1 MYLIII
7 LECVK
12 SSLDINIFFLN
23 VIFFYKDI
31 MAADVA
37 ELERS
42 NNKCYASTFRNVF
55 FFLSSFKLKSLTQ
68 NWLERFFFFL
78 ISFSFKLN

>member
-12 SSLDINIFFLN
+12 SSLDINILKKY
-23 VIFFYKDI
+23 VIFFYKDV
-31 MAADVA
+31 MAADVT

-42 NNKCYASTFRNVF
+42 NNKCYASVFRN
-55 FFLSSFKLKSLTQ
+55 
-68 NWLERFFFFL
+68 
-78 ISFSFKLN
+78 I

>member
-12 SSLDINIFFLN
+12 SSLDINIFLKMS
-23 VIFFYKDI
+23 IFFYKDI
-31 MAADVA
+31 MATDVS
-37 ELERS
+37 ELEHS
-42 NNKCYASTFRNVF
+42 NNKCYASTFRNVY
-55 FFLSSFKLKSLTQ
+55 FFLSSFKLKRLTQ
-68 NWLERFFFFL
+68 NRLERFLFL

>member
-12 SSLDINIFFLN
+12 SSLDINILKKCH
-23 VIFFYKDI
+23 FFYKNI
-31 MAADVA
+31 MVADVA
-37 ELERS
+37 ELERN

-55 FFLSSFKLKSLTQ
+55 FFFLPLS
-68 NWLERFFFFL
+68 
-78 ISFSFKLN
+78 

>member
-12 SSLDINIFFLN
+12 SSLDINILKKISF
-23 VIFFYKDI
+23 FFYKDI
-31 MAADVA
+31 MEANVA

-42 NNKCYASTFRNVF
+42 NNKCYASTSRNVF
-55 FFLSSFKLKSLTQ
+55 ILF
-68 NWLERFFFFL
+68 
-78 ISFSFKLN
+78 I

>member
-12 SSLDINIFFLN
+12 SSLDINILKKN
-23 VIFFYKDI
+23 VNFFFYKDI
-31 MAADVA
+31 MVADEA
-37 ELERS
+37 ELEHS
-42 NNKCYASTFRNVF
+42 NNKCYASTFRNAF

-68 NWLERFFFFL
+68 NWLERFLFL

>member
-7 LECVK
+7 LACVK
-12 SSLDINIFFLN
+12 SSLDINILKKCN
-23 VIFFYKDI
+23 FFYKDI
-31 MAADVA
+31 MAANVV

-55 FFLSSFKLKSLTQ
+55 FFS
-68 NWLERFFFFL
+68 FFL
-78 ISFSFKLN
+78 LS